1 MNKAKGH
8 ITTQNGVISVEYVKD
23 GGKARIKVF
32 ADPKIEA
39 SFEYNGKSTAF
50 SGEAEFEIEV

>member
-23 GGKARIKVF
+23 GSKATVKVF
-32 ADPKIEA
+32 ADPKIN
-39 SFEYNGKSTAF
+39 SVFEYNGKKTEF